1 MSQEALQQEPEKRG
15 VLAKIR
21 EETSFIRGN
30 FLIILA
36 GWLLIDFSREMAR
49 TYYPLYVTALGGTA
63 TILGLIN
70 AIGVLT
76 EAFVKIPGGLLADKF
91 RRKKLIIVMTV
102 IASASYLLFAFAPSW
117 HFILLGV
124 VCTSFCWIYTPGF
137 DSMVMESLPEDK
149 RGTGYSIINL
159 ITRVSTTPSPL
170 IAGVLFASYGVVE
183 TTRIGYIF
191 VSLAFLV
198 ASFMRWKLKEDA
210 DKPEVTAKDVV
221 TSLSNVKGFVE
232 GVEVWKEVPRTL
244 SVLLSVELLFV
255 IPNIMFNAVLVLYLI
270 NDLGVTE
277 VQFSYLISLIGLIMI
292 LLALPAG
299 KIVDKLG
306 RVKPLLAAYAIT
318 FFTLPLLLNASFLQL
333 MLTTPIIG
341 LINILFYTSTSA
353 LWTDLIPEDKR
364 GRVSGSRG
372 FFNLLAV
379 AGGNILGGLVYDNI
393 SHTLPLYLFMA
404 VCVPCFL
411 LTWLYI
417 KEPEHA
423 PSNNL

>member
-1 MSQEALQQEPEKRG
+1 
-15 VLAKIR
+15 
-21 EETSFIRGN
+21 
-30 FLIILA
+30 
-36 GWLLIDFSREMAR
+36 
-49 TYYPLYVTALGGTA
+49 
-63 TILGLIN
+63 
-70 AIGVLT
+70 
-76 EAFVKIPGGLLADKF
+76 
-91 RRKKLIIVMTV
+91 
-102 IASASYLLFAFAPSW
+102 
-117 HFILLGV
+117 
-124 VCTSFCWIYTPGF
+124 
-137 DSMVMESLPEDK
+137 
-149 RGTGYSIINL
+149 
-159 ITRVSTTPSPL
+159 
-170 IAGVLFASYGVVE
+170 
-183 TTRIGYIF
+183 
-191 VSLAFLV
+191 
-198 ASFMRWKLKEDA
+198 
-210 DKPEVTAKDVV
+210 
-221 TSLSNVKGFVE
+221 
-232 GVEVWKEVPRTL
+232 
-244 SVLLSVELLFV
+244 
-255 IPNIMFNAVLVLYLI
+255 MFNAVLVLYLI

-393 SHTLPLYLFMA
+393 SHTLPLYLFMV

-417 KEPEHA
+417 KEPEHT